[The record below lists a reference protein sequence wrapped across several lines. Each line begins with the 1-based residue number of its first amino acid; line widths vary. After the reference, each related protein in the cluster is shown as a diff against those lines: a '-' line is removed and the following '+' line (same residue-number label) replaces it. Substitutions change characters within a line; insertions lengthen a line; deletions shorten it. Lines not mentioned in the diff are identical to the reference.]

1 MLTFFIL
8 YIKIKLRSLANS
20 KDWLHQVKIQRDK
33 VLCVLFLFPQKK
45 CCLEKAVKRMLWE
58 SASFFLYWKKKFN
71 WSINLQRMKNNR
83 FHSDRVSFFSEF
95 TARKVIKNV
104 KKLSCDLIKQKKKI
118 SLEQLSSGI
127 QESNLLYEPFTLG
140 QKVHL

>member
-1 MLTFFIL
+1 MTFVKEVHFMLTFFIL
-8 YIKIKLRSLANS
+8 YIKIKLWSLANS
-20 KDWLHQVKIQRDK
+20 KDWLHRVKIRRDK

-83 FHSDRVSFFSEF
+83 FHSDRVRFFF
-95 TARKVIKNV
+95 RVYCK
-104 KKLSCDLIKQKKKI
+104 
-118 SLEQLSSGI
+118 
-127 QESNLLYEPFTLG
+127 ESNKKCEEAFMWSYKTEKKNLSWTTKQWYSGE
-140 QKVHL
+140 